1 MKRLRQKKEEHCSL
15 VTIGLLTA
23 FVARVIENMQK
34 NACLA
39 PRGDT
44 PQQKVRKAAQHFY
57 PKKSQNAVVFVEG
70 DNAACYY
77 TAVWPH
83 HNEPEGPGR

>member
-1 MKRLRQKKEEHCSL
+1 MKRLRQKEEEHCSL

-44 PQQKVRKAAQHFY
+44 PQQTVRRAAQHFY
-57 PKKSQNAVVFVEG
+57 PKKSL
-70 DNAACYY
+70 
-77 TAVWPH
+77 TAILCQTSPIASCLWYGSRFQGHSSRRTAP
-83 HNEPEGPGR
+83 